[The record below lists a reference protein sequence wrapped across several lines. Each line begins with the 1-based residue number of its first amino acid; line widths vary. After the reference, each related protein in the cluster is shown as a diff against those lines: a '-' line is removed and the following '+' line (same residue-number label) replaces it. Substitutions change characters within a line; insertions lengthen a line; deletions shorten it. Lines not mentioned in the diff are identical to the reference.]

1 MSEEFINKDT
11 PTRRSQV
18 SLLRRKI
25 REMVVIGRLTQE
37 DADYY
42 IQRVNVY
49 NLEAVRADFVEKA
62 NPKRVCSYCGKIFQ
76 NKILIKKIAEDG
88 CCSPACSMAF
98 LRLNNIQ
105 PPKPKIC
112 KLCGGDFSDTSKV
125 NSQVYCENCAPKRK
139 EIAAAKRRERD
150 RKKRTEYVEIKKRV
164 LYCEQCGSSFERTRE
179 LREGQPC
186 LCAKCINHNNKKRAR
201 IKAKEEKLKG
211 GFVAKPVIEKPIVV
225 KEPKPKVI
233 KPKVSHAES
242 NKKYKTKKKIE
253 ELLIYILEFINIEKM
268 VESNSFAACFA
279 IVEFEAKLKK
289 NKIKKETIE
298 KYTKIYQSQLEDDY
312 L

>member
-11 PTRRSQV
+11 PTRRTQV

-49 NLEAVRADFVEKA
+49 NLEAVRADVVEKA
-62 NPKRVCSYCGKIFQ
+62 NPKRVCSYCGEIYQ
-76 NKILIKKIAEDG
+76 NKILLKKIAEDG
-88 CCSPACSMAF
+88 CCSPACSVAF
-98 LRLNNIQ
+98 LRLNNLE

-112 KLCGGDFSDTSKV
+112 KLCRKDFSDTSKG
-125 NSQVYCENCAPKRK
+125 NSQIYCEDCAEKREEMK
-139 EIAAAKRRERD
+139 KAKRRERD
-150 RKKRTEYVEIKKRV
+150 RKKRPEYVEIKKRV
-164 LYCEQCGSSFERTRE
+164 LSCEQCGSSFERVRE
-179 LREGQPC
+179 FKEGQPC
-186 LCAKCINHNNKKRAR
+186 LCIKCINYNNKKRAR
-201 IKAKEEKLKG
+201 DKARLNKLSG
-211 GFVAKPVIEKPIVV
+211 GIVTKPAVI
-225 KEPKPKVI
+225 KEPKPKVIKPKVI

-242 NKKYKTKKKIE
+242 NKKYQTKKKIE

-298 KYTKIYQSQLEDDY
+298 KYTKIYQSQLEDD
-312 L
+312 

>member
-1 MSEEFINKDT
+1 MSEGLIGKDT

-25 REMVVIGRLTQE
+25 RDMVVIGRLTQE

-112 KLCGGDFSDTSKV
+112 KLCGEDFSDTSKV

-150 RKKRTEYVEIKKRV
+150 RKKRPEYVEIKKRV
-164 LYCEQCGSSFERTRE
+164 LYCEQCGSSFERVRE
-179 LREGQPC
+179 FKEGQPC
-186 LCAKCINHNNKKRAR
+186 LCVKCINYNNKKRAR

-211 GFVAKPVIEKPIVV
+211 GFVAKPVIEKP
-225 KEPKPKVI
+225 KVI

-242 NKKYKTKKKIE
+242 NRKYQTKKKIE
-253 ELLIYILEFINIEKM
+253 ELLIYILESINIEKM

-289 NKIKKETIE
+289 NKIKKNTIE
-298 KYTKIYQSQLEDDY
+298 KYTKIYQSQLEEK
-312 L
+312 

>member
-1 MSEEFINKDT
+1 MSEGLIGKDT

-25 REMVVIGRLTQE
+25 RDMVVIGRLTQE

-49 NLEAVRADFVEKA
+49 NLEAVRADFKEKA

-112 KLCGGDFSDTSKV
+112 KLCGEDFSDTSKV

-164 LYCEQCGSSFERTRE
+164 LYCEQCGSSFERVKE
-179 LREGQPC
+179 FKEGQPC
-186 LCAKCINHNNKKRAR
+186 LCVKCINYNNKKRAR

-211 GFVAKPVIEKPIVV
+211 GFVAKPVIEKP
-225 KEPKPKVI
+225 KVI

-242 NKKYKTKKKIE
+242 NRKYQTKKKIE

-289 NKIKKETIE
+289 NKIKKNTIE
-298 KYTKIYQSQLEDDY
+298 KYTKIYQSQLEEK
-312 L
+312 

>member
-42 IQRVNVY
+42 IKRVNVY
-49 NLEAVRADFVEKA
+49 NLEAVRADVVEKA
-62 NPKRVCSYCGKIFQ
+62 NPKRVCYYCGEIYQ

-88 CCSPACSMAF
+88 CCSPACSVAF
-98 LRLNNIQ
+98 LRLNNLE

-112 KLCGGDFSDTSKV
+112 KLCGKDFSDTSKV
-125 NSQVYCENCAPKRK
+125 NSQVYCEDCAEKREEMK
-139 EIAAAKRRERD
+139 KAKRRERD
-150 RKKRTEYVEIKKRV
+150 RKKKPEYVEIKKRV
-164 LYCEQCGSSFERTRE
+164 LSCEQCGSSFERVRE
-179 LREGQPC
+179 FKEGQPC
-186 LCAKCINHNNKKRAR
+186 LCIKCINYNNKKRAR
-201 IKAKEEKLKG
+201 DKARLNKLSG
-211 GFVAKPVIEKPIVV
+211 GIVTKPTVI
-225 KEPKPKVI
+225 KEPKIEVNKVI
-233 KPKVSHAES
+233 KRKASKAEH
-242 NKKYKTKKKIE
+242 NKKYNTKKKIE

-298 KYTKIYQSQLEDDY
+298 KYTKIYQSQLEDD
-312 L
+312 

>member
-1 MSEEFINKDT
+1 MSEGLIGKDT

-49 NLEAVRADFVEKA
+49 NLEAVRADVVEKA
-62 NPKRVCSYCGKIFQ
+62 NPKRVCSYCGEIYQ

-98 LRLNNIQ
+98 LRLNNLE

-112 KLCGGDFSDTSKV
+112 KLCGEDFSDTSKV
-125 NSQVYCENCAPKRK
+125 NSQVYCEDCAEKREETK
-139 EIAAAKRRERD
+139 KAKRRERD
-150 RKKRTEYVEIKKRV
+150 RKKRPEYVEIKKRV
-164 LYCEQCGSSFERTRE
+164 LSCEQCGSSFERVRE
-179 LREGQPC
+179 FKEGQPC
-186 LCAKCINHNNKKRAR
+186 LCIKCINYNNKKRAR
-201 IKAKEEKLKG
+201 EKARVNNLSG
-211 GFVAKPVIEKPIVV
+211 GIVTKPVVI

-242 NKKYKTKKKIE
+242 NKKYQTKKKIE

>member
-1 MSEEFINKDT
+1 MSEGLIGKDT

-18 SLLRRKI
+18 SLIRRKI
-25 REMVVIGRLTQE
+25 RDMVVIGRLTQE

-42 IQRVNVY
+42 TQRVNVY
-49 NLEAVRADFVEKA
+49 NLEAVRAEFIEKA

-98 LRLNNIQ
+98 LRLNNLE

-112 KLCGGDFSDTSKV
+112 KLCGEDFSDTSKA
-125 NSQVYCENCAPKRK
+125 NSQVYCENCATKRK

-150 RKKRTEYVEIKKRV
+150 RKKRPEYVEIKKRV

-186 LCAKCINHNNKKRAR
+186 LCVKCINHNNKKRAR
-201 IKAKEEKLKG
+201 EKARLNKLSSDI
-211 GFVAKPVIEKPIVV
+211 VTKPVVV

-233 KPKVSHAES
+233 KPKVSHTES
-242 NKKYKTKKKIE
+242 NKKYRTKKKIE

-268 VESNSFAACFA
+268 VESNSFSACFA
-279 IVEFEAKLKK
+279 IVEFEEKLKK

-298 KYTKIYQSQLEDDY
+298 KYTKIYQSQMEDD
-312 L
+312 

>member
-1 MSEEFINKDT
+1 MSEGLIGKDT

-25 REMVVIGRLTQE
+25 RDMVVIGRLTQE

-112 KLCGGDFSDTSKV
+112 KLCGEDFSDTSKV

-164 LYCEQCGSSFERTRE
+164 LYCEQCGSSFERVKE
-179 LREGQPC
+179 FKEGQPC
-186 LCAKCINHNNKKRAR
+186 LCVKCINYNNKKRAR

-211 GFVAKPVIEKPIVV
+211 GFVAKPVIEKP
-225 KEPKPKVI
+225 KVI

-242 NKKYKTKKKIE
+242 NRKYQTKKKIE

-289 NKIKKETIE
+289 NKIKKNTIE
-298 KYTKIYQSQLEDDY
+298 KYTKIYQSQLEEK
-312 L
+312 

>member
-49 NLEAVRADFVEKA
+49 NLEAVRADVVEKA
-62 NPKRVCSYCGKIFQ
+62 NPKRVCSYCGEIYQ

-98 LRLNNIQ
+98 LRLNNLE

-112 KLCGGDFSDTSKV
+112 KLCGKDFSDTSKV
-125 NSQVYCENCAPKRK
+125 NSQVYCEDCAEKREETK
-139 EIAAAKRRERD
+139 KAKRRERD
-150 RKKRTEYVEIKKRV
+150 RKKKPEYVEIKKRV
-164 LYCEQCGSSFERTRE
+164 LSCEQCGSSFERVRE
-179 LREGQPC
+179 FKEGQPC
-186 LCAKCINHNNKKRAR
+186 LCIKCINYNNKKRAR
-201 IKAKEEKLKG
+201 DKARLNKLSG
-211 GFVAKPVIEKPIVV
+211 GIVTKPTVI
-225 KEPKPKVI
+225 KEPKPKVS

-242 NKKYKTKKKIE
+242 NKKYQTKKKIE

-298 KYTKIYQSQLEDDY
+298 KYTKIYQSQLEDD
-312 L
+312 